1 MNIVKENNEIVVR
14 IPENI
19 NAQLLDRILDYLRA
33 KSILS
38 KSKGTQENV
47 DQLTNEI
54 EKDWWK
60 KNKKRLLG

>member
-1 MNIVKENNEIVVR
+1 MTIVKENNEIVVR

-19 NAQLLDRILDYLRA
+19 NAQLLEGILDYLKA

-38 KSKGTQENV
+38 KSKATQQNA
-47 DQLTNEI
+47 DQLSNEI

-60 KNKKRLLG
+60 KNKKRLIG

>member
-1 MNIVKENNEIVVR
+1 MTIVKENNEIVVR

-19 NAQLLDRILDYLRA
+19 NAQLLEGILDYLKA

-38 KSKGTQENV
+38 KSKATQQNA
-47 DQLTNEI
+47 DQLSNEI

-60 KNKKRLLG
+60 KNKKRIEN